1 MKPRAILLCL
11 SLIVIMSVLTAYLY
25 PQLPATLPMH
35 WNAAGQVD
43 GYGPRWQVWLL
54 GPVAMGALLLLG
66 LALPWLSPRQY
77 EVQASGATYGYL
89 MTLPVALMACVEA
102 LVLASALGV
111 SLDIGRIVPALGCVA
126 LILTGNPL
134 GKVRRNFFMG
144 IRTPWTLAS
153 ERVWYA
159 THRLAGRL
167 MVGSGGLGLLAVL
180 AGAPQ
185 WLVLL
190 LLLAWVPLAVLSSL
204 RYYKRFAD

>member
-1 MKPRAILLCL
+1 MKSRAILLCL
-11 SLIVIMSVLTAYLY
+11 LMIIAMSAVTAYCY

-43 GYGPRWQVWLL
+43 GYGPRWQIWLL
-54 GPVAMGALLLLG
+54 GPVAMAALLLLG
-66 LALPWLSPRQY
+66 LALPWLSPRQF

-102 LVLASALGV
+102 LIVCFALGV
-111 SLDIGRIVPALGCVA
+111 PLDIGRIAPALACIA

-134 GKVRRNFFMG
+134 GKVRRNFYLG

-167 MVGSGGLGLLAVL
+167 MVGSGVLGLLAVP
-180 AGAPQ
+180 AGAPH
-185 WLVLL
+185 WLLL
-190 LLLAWVPLAVLSSL
+190 VLLLAWVPLAVLSSL
-204 RYYKRFAD
+204 MYYKRFAD